1 MNLES
6 SMIQFETKVA
16 SCEITME
23 EITLQCGIC
32 SHILSV
38 DAVNAHQCADVNNN
52 DGANSDV
59 PSDYLKQD
67 IYTVSQIPQSFS
79 RGISTQRGEIHVS
92 NIGGQFKPH
101 LWRSSD
107 VTGSGITES
116 REPKPEMK
124 GR

>member
-1 MNLES
+1 
-6 SMIQFETKVA
+6 MIQFETKMA

-67 IYTVSQIPQSFS
+67 IYTAIYTAFS
-79 RGISTQRGEIHVS
+79 LYRRFHSRFHVVYQPRGG
-92 NIGGQFKPH
+92 NPCK
-101 LWRSSD
+101 
-107 VTGSGITES
+107 
-116 REPKPEMK
+116 
-124 GR
+124 

>member
-1 MNLES
+1 
-6 SMIQFETKVA
+6 MIQFETKMA

-38 DAVNAHQCADVNNN
+38 DAVNVHQCADVNNN

-67 IYTVSQIPQSFS
+67 IYTAIYTAFS
-79 RGISTQRGEIHVS
+79 LYRRFHSRFHVVYQPRGGKS
-92 NIGGQFKPH
+92 
-101 LWRSSD
+101 L
-107 VTGSGITES
+107 
-116 REPKPEMK
+116 
-124 GR
+124 